1 MLAPKATTW
10 FTNWVKVQQLFT
22 LSTGYD
28 TQIQNKLAYFGE
40 KSPKWRGIKF
50 PSVFTKRLTVLY
62 GNRFSLQTKVRCS
75 NCQVVG

>member
-28 TQIQNKLAYFGE
+28 TQIQNKLACFGE
-40 KSPKWRGIKF
+40 KKSKMERNKVSKCIHQA
-50 PSVFTKRLTVLY
+50 TYRTVWKPL
-62 GNRFSLQTKVRCS
+62 
-75 NCQVVG
+75 